1 MIVRYFKDKIEIRKV
16 KVEATKLLI
25 MAEALSK
32 AKRLDREAEM
42 DYDLDKVAMRN
53 MENSWKDELI
63 LLIWLMPVVIS
74 FIPEWQPYVVAG
86 FAGLNNIPNWYV
98 YILVGM
104 ITVIYGM
111 REIFKL
117 LLQIIGNK
125 IKKDKEPKQ

>member
-42 DYDLDKVAMRN
+42 DYDLDRIAMRN

-86 FAGLNNIPNWYV
+86 FAGLNNVPNWYV

-111 REIFKL
+111 REILKL
-117 LLQIIGNK
+117 VIQVAGSKFK
-125 IKKDKEPKQ
+125 IKKDKE